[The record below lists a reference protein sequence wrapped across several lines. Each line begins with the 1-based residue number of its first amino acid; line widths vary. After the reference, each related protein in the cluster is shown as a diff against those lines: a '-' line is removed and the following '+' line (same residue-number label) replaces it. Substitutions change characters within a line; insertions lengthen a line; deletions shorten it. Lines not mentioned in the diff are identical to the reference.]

1 MRVLAQDLK
10 FGIRTLVENPV
21 FTLVSV
27 LALAI
32 GVGANSAIFSVIDA
46 VLLRPLPYYESHRL
60 VKIWERQPQL
70 ARGSV
75 AFANFRDWK
84 DQNHVFEEVAAYQT
98 GDYNL
103 TSGDEPEQIQG
114 VAVSSNLFT
123 LLHAQPSSGN
133 TFLPGQ
139 ENQGSSSDVILSHD
153 LWANRFG
160 SDPSLIGKA
169 INIDNKNYVVVG
181 VMPDKFYFPGKQFQL
196 WLPLSINPNS
206 PMAGRGMHYL
216 QAIGRLKPE
225 VSLEQAKAEMD
236 AIGGR
241 LEQQYPR
248 DNSGHGVNVFS
259 LQEDSAAGI
268 RSSLLMIQFVVGFVL
283 LIACANVAN
292 LLLARA
298 TARQKEI
305 ALRSAL
311 GASRTRIVRQL
322 LTESIL
328 LSLLG
333 GTLGL
338 ALAAIGIRLLVT
350 LSPGGIPRIEE
361 SALNGSVVAFTFLTA
376 LATGIVFG
384 LAPALQISK
393 PDINEL
399 LKAGSARGST
409 SAASNRL
416 RKLFVVI
423 EVALSLVL
431 LIGAGL
437 MIKSFVK
444 LVSVSPGFNV
454 ENILTGSITLPNSKY
469 KGSQRAVFL
478 QQVLERLQT
487 DPRVIAAGA
496 VSHLP
501 LAGNG
506 PSFNFDIQGR
516 PATIPGQEFKAQL
529 RATSPD
535 YFRAIGIPL
544 LEGRQLTVQDSSSSP
559 NVVIINDVMAQRYWP
574 NESALDKEISIDKDD
589 KGSPIWRRIIGVVRG
604 VRHTSL
610 ELQPEA
616 QMYTPYTQF
625 SMPYITLVL
634 HTKTAALDLT
644 ADVRHAVSAVDRDQ
658 PISNT
663 RTMEQVV
670 SESTAPRRF
679 NMVLLSLF
687 AGSALF
693 LASIGIYGV
702 ISYLVTQR
710 TREIGIRSALGARR
724 FDILKLVIS
733 QGMAL
738 ALIGAGI
745 GLAASFALTRTVSS
759 LLFSVSTTDPL
770 IFLEVTGL
778 LLGVALL
785 ACYLPARRATKVNPM
800 IALRCE

>member
-1 MRVLAQDLK
+1 MAK
-10 FGIRTLVENPV
+10 A
-21 FTLVSV
+21 S
-27 LALAI
+27 
-32 GVGANSAIFSVIDA
+32 
-46 VLLRPLPYYESHRL
+46 
-60 VKIWERQPQL
+60 
-70 ARGSV
+70 
-75 AFANFRDWK
+75 
-84 DQNHVFEEVAAYQT
+84 
-98 GDYNL
+98 
-103 TSGDEPEQIQG
+103 SGCF
-114 VAVSSNLFT
+114 VSSYEFY
-123 LLHAQPSSGN
+123 
-133 TFLPGQ
+133 
-139 ENQGSSSDVILSHD
+139 LS
-153 LWANRFG
+153 L
-160 SDPSLIGKA
+160 
-169 INIDNKNYVVVG
+169 NKNYVVVG

-338 ALAAIGIRLLVT
+338 TLAAIGIRLLVT

-454 ENILTGSITLPNSKY
+454 ENILTGSI
-469 KGSQRAVFL
+469 
-478 QQVLERLQT
+478 
-487 DPRVIAAGA
+487 
-496 VSHLP
+496 
-501 LAGNG
+501 
-506 PSFNFDIQGR
+506 
-516 PATIPGQEFKAQL
+516 
-529 RATSPD
+529 
-535 YFRAIGIPL
+535 PL

-559 NVVIINDVMAQRYWP
+559 NVVIINDVMAQRYWL
-574 NESALDKEISIDKDD
+574 NESALDKEISIDRDD
-589 KGSPIWRRIIGVVRG
+589 KGSPIWRRIIGVVLG

-644 ADVRHAVSAVDRDQ
+644 ADLRHAVSAVDKDQ
-658 PISNT
+658 PISKT

-785 ACYLPARRATKVNPM
+785 ACYLSRLALVASYRSHQYFNLSRYKMKSPTRSPASRWYQRSRFA
-800 IALRCE
+800 